1 MSCCTG
7 SKCNA
12 EQAVQ
17 SFPCELAPNITAVGP
32 FAPPMIPIQVALL
45 LAEGANESWSGMIS
59 SGLSLSS
66 QSLMEMR
73 SDASGE
79 SV

>member
-12 EQAVQ
+12 EHAVQ
-17 SFPCELAPNITAVGP
+17 SFPCELAPNTTAVGP
-32 FAPPMIPIQVALL
+32 SAPPIIPIQAALL
-45 LAEGANESWSGMIS
+45 LAEGANESSEGMIS
-59 SGLSLSS
+59 SGFSLSS
-66 QSLMEMR
+66 QSLMVIF